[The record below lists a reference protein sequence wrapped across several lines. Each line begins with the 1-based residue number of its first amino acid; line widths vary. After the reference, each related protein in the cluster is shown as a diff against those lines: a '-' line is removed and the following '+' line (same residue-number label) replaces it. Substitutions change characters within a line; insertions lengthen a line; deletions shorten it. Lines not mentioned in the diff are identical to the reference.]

1 MNNRITVKNG
11 IEKKN
16 WVPALNNTDFNH
28 FSSDIF
34 PDNIGC
40 YFFYFS
46 RYLDK
51 FRVQKWLKFMNSKNL
66 NRGASYR

>member
-40 YFFYFS
+40 YFLLFFPLPRQIPSAEMIKIYE
-46 RYLDK
+46 
-51 FRVQKWLKFMNSKNL
+51 Q
-66 NRGASYR
+66 

>member
-11 IEKKN
+11 IEKKI

-34 PDNIGC
+34 PDNVAR

-51 FRVQKWLKFMNSKNL
+51 FQVQKWLKFMNSKNL